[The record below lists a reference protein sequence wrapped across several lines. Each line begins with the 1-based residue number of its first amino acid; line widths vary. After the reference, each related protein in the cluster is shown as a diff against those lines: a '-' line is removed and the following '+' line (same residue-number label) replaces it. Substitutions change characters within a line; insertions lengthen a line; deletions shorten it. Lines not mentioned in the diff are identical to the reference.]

1 MESELNRIRG
11 NGNQAIDRTTRAM
24 PTRGAFTQ
32 REQSPLD
39 AGAARRRGLA
49 LGWLS
54 LGLGLAQIV
63 APNQVARWIGL
74 SPTQGTRFAMRA
86 IGVRELCCGIGL
98 LARPRSA
105 NWASARLAGDLVDV
119 ALLVKAFG
127 SSKIPPR
134 TLAASASVLAIGAVD
149 GGSALAS
156 SRKKAAEGV
165 YVHRTITVNRSPEDV
180 YRFWRDFENLPRFMA
195 HLKSVE
201 VVNGRSHWRA
211 RGPLNTSIEWDAEMV
226 EDRPNELISWRSV
239 PGADVRNHGLVRFRP
254 APGSRGTEIVV
265 ELRYDPPASTLG
277 ATVAKLFGEE
287 PGQQIAG
294 DLRRLKQVMETGEVM
309 ASDASVH
316 RGMHAAR
323 PSWKIDNQPKRVMT

>member
-1 MESELNRIRG
+1 
-11 NGNQAIDRTTRAM
+11 
-24 PTRGAFTQ
+24 
-32 REQSPLD
+32 
-39 AGAARRRGLA
+39 
-49 LGWLS
+49 
-54 LGLGLAQIV
+54 
-63 APNQVARWIGL
+63 
-74 SPTQGTRFAMRA
+74 
-86 IGVRELCCGIGL
+86 
-98 LARPRSA
+98 
-105 NWASARLAGDLVDV
+105 
-119 ALLVKAFG
+119 
-127 SSKIPPR
+127 
-134 TLAASASVLAIGAVD
+134 
-149 GGSALAS
+149 
-156 SRKKAAEGV
+156 
-165 YVHRTITVNRSPEDV
+165 
-180 YRFWRDFENLPRFMA
+180 MA